1 MNIFIVFIH
10 GNISTHVY
18 ITIYFHPL
26 QSSSKNNRID
36 MGELHENIDLGKIKL
51 HLDEIRKK
59 KNISINKLACRA
71 EMQRSQVRSYC
82 NNTVQR
88 LDMAVLARLCYA
100 LECDVTDIV
109 EYIPPKTAQDTKD
122 TR

>member
-10 GNISTHVY
+10 GNISIHVY

-26 QSSSKNNRID
+26 QSPSKNNRID
-36 MGELHENIDLGKIKL
+36 MGELHESIDLGKIKL

-59 KNISINKLACRA
+59 QNISINKLACRA

-109 EYIPPKTAQDTKD
+109 EYIPPKTALDTAD
-122 TR
+122 T